1 MRSFFYGIFPIPFSL
16 SLILSLSKD
25 ATTELQRC

>member
-1 MRSFFYGIFPIPFSL
+1 MFFMPSKL

-25 ATTELQRC
+25 AGIAVPAMTKYTV